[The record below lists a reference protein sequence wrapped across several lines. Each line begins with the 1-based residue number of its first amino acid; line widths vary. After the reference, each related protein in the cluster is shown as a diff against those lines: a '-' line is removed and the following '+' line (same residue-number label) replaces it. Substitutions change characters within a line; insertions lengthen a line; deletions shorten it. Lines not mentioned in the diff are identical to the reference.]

1 MNKHRNFGNTDL
13 SRIVKS
19 VLKEQVTQTTATTP
33 TTSTVQNSQPSTG
46 TTTPSNT
53 ATTTPSNTATTNPST
68 TATTPPT
75 TGTTQTEPVSFGTD
89 DNAVEIN
96 KRVKKGFL
104 QKVKNVFNRGSN
116 KQVQT
121 NEDFNLSLMEE
132 MNKMSFL
139 LNYERGVV
147 ISEQKVKKNLF
158 ESDGSEEEKP
168 PFNAP
173 IVVVKKLNNTE
184 WRVFAFGT
192 FPVNVTSG
200 PLATQFMNRIVEEVY
215 KDPVLSDPQYKGRVV
230 MTVAHVFGGASN
242 YNSGPVVPDM
252 DAKLLSDGS
261 VAYTQSKPVTDES
274 QFTGNHDLNTSLAK
288 NRAANL
294 FKLIRTQLPIRAQN
308 SIKIQVKEE
317 IKGYNVNTGGVV
329 DKDRNSRLYPVPGQH
344 VNMALIIKI
353 KPKAPNKVASLEC
366 MKGLTV
372 TVTSTKHSCDTA
384 AFDVK
389 LNGVALGVVDLG
401 NDIVG
406 TTKKDNLNRSR
417 PILAGSQTDG
427 QSGGK
432 RWRDFKID
440 ASRAS
445 SFVTTPDGS
454 VKVTI
459 KGKDSKHYED
469 RFALGSDQSYAG
481 KITSH
486 ADVPYV
492 TVKKA
497 DGTMIYNQAPSP
509 NTYAFGGS
517 RKPCGSSEN
526 PCQEYEIIKFNPCA
540 TNLIDGDL
548 TGF

>member
-1 MNKHRNFGNTDL
+1 MRRYKNFDHIEL
-13 SRIVKS
+13 DRIVKS
-19 VLKEQVTQTTATTP
+19 VLREQSTQTAT
-33 TTSTVQNSQPSTG
+33 
-46 TTTPSNT
+46 
-53 ATTTPSNTATTNPST
+53 TATTNPST
-68 TATTPPT
+68 TATTNPSTTATTNPSTTATTQTT

-89 DNAVEIN
+89 SNAVEIN

-121 NEDFNLSLMEE
+121 NEEFNLSLMEE

-158 ESDGSEEEKP
+158 ESDGSDEEKP

-192 FPVNVTSG
+192 FPVNVTTG
-200 PLATQFMNRIVEEVY
+200 PLATQFMNRIVEEIY

-242 YNSGPVVPDM
+242 YNNGPVVPDM
-252 DAKLLSDGS
+252 DAKLKDDGS
-261 VAYTQSKPVTDES
+261 VEYSQSKPVADES

-288 NRAANL
+288 NRATNL
-294 FKLIRTQLPIRAQN
+294 FRLIKTQLPVRAQN

-353 KPKAPNKVASLEC
+353 KPKAPNKVASVEC
-366 MKGLTV
+366 MKSLKITIQ
-372 TVTSTKHSCDTA
+372 STPHRCDTA

-389 LNGVALGVVDLG
+389 LNGVPLGSCDLG

-406 TTKKDNLNRSR
+406 TSEKDKLGRSR
-417 PILAGSQTDG
+417 PIAFGSKTDG
-427 QSGGK
+427 AKGGK
-432 RWRDFKID
+432 RWKDFVIL
-440 ASRAS
+440 ASNAA
-445 SFVTTPDGS
+445 SFVTSTDGS
-454 VKVTI
+454 VKVTM
-459 KGKDSKHYED
+459 KGKDSKYYED
-469 RFALGSDQSYAG
+469 RFGLGSDQSYRG
-481 KITSH
+481 QISSH

-492 TVKKA
+492 KIQKA
-497 DGTMIYNQAPSP
+497 DGTVIYDQAPTP
-509 NTYAFGGS
+509 NTYAFGGKRES
-517 RKPCGSSEN
+517 CGTN
-526 PCQEYEIIKFNPCA
+526 DKPCQEFELIKFNPCA
-540 TNLIDGDL
+540 TNVIDGDL